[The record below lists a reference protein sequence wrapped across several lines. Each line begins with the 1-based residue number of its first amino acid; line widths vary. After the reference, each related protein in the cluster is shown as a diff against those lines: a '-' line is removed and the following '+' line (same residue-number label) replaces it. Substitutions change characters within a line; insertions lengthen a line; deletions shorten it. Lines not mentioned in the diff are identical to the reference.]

1 MKCGAKMY
9 INPGYANK
17 VVVNPNGAVSYGT
30 TDLVIID
37 RDTLP
42 ILWNP
47 GTKAAVKKFA
57 DRWTAEIMIPTG
69 DFGQL
74 GPTQEFPWGIQVGR
88 TRFTGGTSEAWAIAP
103 TSGGPYRTLNRWGN
117 LWVR

>member
-17 VVVNPNGAVSYGT
+17 VVVNSNGAVSYGT

-42 ILWNP
+42 IL
-47 GTKAAVKKFA
+47 
-57 DRWTAEIMIPTG
+57 
-69 DFGQL
+69 
-74 GPTQEFPWGIQVGR
+74 
-88 TRFTGGTSEAWAIAP
+88 
-103 TSGGPYRTLNRWGN
+103 
-117 LWVR
+117 